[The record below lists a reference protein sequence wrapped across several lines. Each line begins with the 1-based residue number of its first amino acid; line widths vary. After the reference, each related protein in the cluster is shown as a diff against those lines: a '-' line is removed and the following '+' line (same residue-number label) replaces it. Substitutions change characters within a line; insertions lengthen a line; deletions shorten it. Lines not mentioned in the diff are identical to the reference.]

1 MFTARVFHFLPYNV
15 LFVLKATNTNSSTGA
30 ILGIVT
36 ASFNIGAVSGIPL
49 IPFFNDRYGRKFC
62 VVFGSVL
69 ISIGVIIQTA
79 AINSWSLPQLSA
91 LV

>member
-1 MFTARVFHFLPYNV
+1 MAFA
-15 LFVLKATNTNSSTGA
+15 LFILSSTNISLSTGA

-49 IPFFNDRYGRKFC
+49 IPYLNDRYGRKFC
-62 VVFGSVL
+62 VIFGSIL

-79 AINSWSLPQLSA
+79 AINSMP
-91 LV
+91 VPCMT